1 MARYL
6 VVAHRTLVGPHLLE
20 EVALRQER
28 GPASFHLVVPVEH
41 PTTARWTDGEVDAR
55 AEARLAEGLARFR
68 EVGLE
73 ADGEVG
79 DSHPV
84 AAMNDA
90 LISGR
95 AAGRPFDEVL
105 LSTLPRGPSRWLRLD
120 VVSRAREVAD
130 VPVTHLVA
138 QDAPVG

>member
-6 VVAHRTLVGPHLLE
+6 VVAHRTLIGPHLLE
-20 EVALRQER
+20 EVVER
-28 GPASFHLVVPVEH
+28 GDASFHLVVPVEH
-41 PTTARWTDGEVDAR
+41 PTTARWSDGGV
-55 AEARLAEGLARFR
+55 EAAAADRLDEGLARFR
-68 EVGLE
+68 EAGLDV
-73 ADGEVG
+73 DGEVG

-90 LISGR
+90 LIAAR

-120 VVSRAREVAD
+120 VVSRAREIAD
-130 VPVTHLVA
+130 VPVTHPVA
-138 QDAPVG
+138 EGAPVA